1 MLGQSTRRFPLP
13 LSDSQFVRQ
22 RPRQEQLV
30 HQYQRNRFI
39 DTEQVRFRR
48 HDRSSAFAKPR
59 PKTKKQRQDYNRRM
73 KKQANEAARHSPPGS
88 KAGPRRQWAKER
100 WQQLLDYGKR
110 GESTAL
116 VDPTVSE
123 QYTIEDALLEDIMG
137 NTSHLTSQ
145 PTPQPVY
152 LGHRHKAFFN
162 KVANQMDAYREYLDA
177 AAATDSSLT
186 SSSSSSQSSTLS
198 PIVSVD
204 LPSDK
209 DISKVLRAYRDRHGT
224 RNKPIGI
231 VTALRHILQD
241 LGVPTVAFG
250 ENTYTALLT
259 CCRTPQ
265 EARRIFKL
273 MTQNNQAI
281 SSYSWSI
288 LVDVHGKVGDF
299 EGCSQVIK
307 EMSSHGG
314 HPPSQAAYTSLLAAC
329 YRVCNDGRIPHAI
342 RAEAGKVGWTH
353 WQQMRIVGIEPD
365 AMAYGAIIRLC
376 AARGHPERAINL
388 LEDMQR
394 FDVKPTTLCFSGAL
408 KAVAKSHE
416 IAVRFENGSSPKQ
429 LKRESNASHH
439 GKMARRIVIL
449 AEAAEIEQDEGF
461 ISALMLCAAAAGD
474 SATSKAIFLASEVR
488 RMDNLRTIGSNTIHQ
503 LSSDEFGRG
512 VEKLEASTGHPS
524 DTVSIVPGS
533 PSERFSPAVSY
544 PNDQLE
550 SVPSFGEREYGK
562 DTRTLSALL
571 HASAQAMNRNGLGT
585 MWAGRENQGYLCEN
599 SLRLITTRWE
609 PSYKDTSVPGV
620 SSTKVGI
627 GLLRR
632 VDERERDEDPK
643 PGKRKKF
650 RGLYIDSD
658 DATTVDDLNEQA
670 ILRST
675 GEMQNYVTEN
685 DFFSSERPNLP
696 KDVLDSTNRLSS
708 NDEVSILCFS
718 SFRVCHPFCTLPDW
732 MFLWNNFPSLDRR
745 VARMIVLEIFCCR
758 IPCLKCD
765 SSASTYMCLLLLFKR
780 FVPFKVTPRYTN
792 RRGSFR
798 VRALQHIYV

>member
-1 MLGQSTRRFPLP
+1 MAQSSRRFPLP
-13 LSDSQFVRQ
+13 IPVNQFLRQ
-22 RPRQEQLV
+22 RPHQEQLLQ
-30 HQYQRNRFI
+30 HQHNRFV

-48 HDRSSAFAKPR
+48 HDRSSAFVKPR

-73 KKQANEAARHSPPGS
+73 KKQADEAALHSPPGS
-88 KAGPRRQWAKER
+88 KAGPRRQWAKDR

-110 GESTAL
+110 GDSTAL

-123 QYTIEDALLEDIMG
+123 QYTMEDALLEDIIG

-152 LGHRHKAFFN
+152 LGHRHKAFYN
-162 KVANQMDAYREYLDA
+162 KVADQMDAYREAIDRGA
-177 AAATDSSLT
+177 IGATQTL
-186 SSSSSSQSSTLS
+186 SSSSSYSSSSSALS
-198 PIVSVD
+198 TESSVD

-231 VTALRHILQD
+231 VPALRHILQD
-241 LGVPTVAFG
+241 LGVPTLAFG
-250 ENTYTALLT
+250 EYTYTSLLT

-273 MTQNNQAI
+273 MTQNNHAI
-281 SSYSWSI
+281 SAYSWSI
-288 LVDVHGKVGDF
+288 LVDVHAKVGDF

-307 EMSSHGG
+307 EMTSHGG
-314 HPPSQAAYTSLLAAC
+314 HAPTQAAYTSLLAAC
-329 YRVCNDGRIPHAI
+329 YRVCSDGRIPHAI

-376 AARGHPERAINL
+376 AARGHPERAIGL

-416 IAVRFENGSSPKQ
+416 IAIRFENGSSPKQ

-439 GKMARRIVIL
+439 GNMARRIVIM
-449 AEAAEIEQDEGF
+449 AEAAEVEQDEGF
-461 ISALMLCAAAAGD
+461 VSALMLCAAAAGD
-474 SATSKAIFLASEVR
+474 SATAKAIFLASEVR
-488 RMDNLRTIGSNTIHQ
+488 RMDHLRTIGSNENLQ
-503 LSSDEFGRG
+503 YNSDKFGSLVG
-512 VEKLEASTGHPS
+512 NLEASTAHIT
-524 DTVSIVPGS
+524 DTESIVPAS
-533 PSERFSPAVSY
+533 PSERLFPAVSHQNGQ
-544 PNDQLE
+544 PE
-550 SVPSFGEREYGK
+550 SVQSFGEREYGK

-609 PSYKDTSVPGV
+609 PSYKDTSIPGV

-632 VDERERDEDPK
+632 VDEEERDEDPK

-658 DATTVDDLNEQA
+658 DATTVEDLDDQE
-670 ILRST
+670 IVRST
-675 GEMQNYVTEN
+675 GEKQNYHTEN
-685 DFFSSERPNLP
+685 DFFSSERPKVK
-696 KDVLDSTNRLSS
+696 KDVPDVVTTSRPSV
-708 NDEVSILCFS
+708 EEKVRVLC
-718 SFRVCHPFCTLPDW
+718 
-732 MFLWNNFPSLDRR
+732 
-745 VARMIVLEIFCCR
+745 
-758 IPCLKCD
+758 
-765 SSASTYMCLLLLFKR
+765 
-780 FVPFKVTPRYTN
+780 
-792 RRGSFR
+792 
-798 VRALQHIYV
+798 